1 VNDNHLSLQADNQSM
16 VAVAAQLQQR
26 CEELKS
32 VDTQTHLKFLEV
44 FKKFKDLEADI
55 EKSNSKFD
63 ARLHALKNEHL
74 LASNK
79 LDGKL
84 MYVEQ
89 LNNQCLKN
97 FKDIQEGVV

>member
-1 VNDNHLSLQADNQSM
+1 M

-32 VDTQTHLKFLEV
+32 VDTQTHLKFIEV
-44 FKKFKDLEADI
+44 FKKFKDLESDMD
-55 EKSNSKFD
+55 KSYSKLD
-63 ARLHALKNEHL
+63 ARIHALKNDHL
-74 LASNK
+74 LATNK

-89 LNNQCLKN
+89 LNNQCLSN
-97 FKDIQEGVV
+97 FREIQEGVV

>member
-1 VNDNHLSLQADNQSM
+1 MNDNHLSLQAENQSM

-32 VDTQTHLKFLEV
+32 VDTQTHLKFIEV
-44 FKKFKDLEADI
+44 FKKFKDLESDMD
-55 EKSNSKFD
+55 KSYSKLD
-63 ARLHALKNEHL
+63 ARIHALKNDHL
-74 LASNK
+74 LATNK

-89 LNNQCLKN
+89 LNN
-97 FKDIQEGVV
+97 

>member
-1 VNDNHLSLQADNQSM
+1 M

-32 VDTQTHLKFLEV
+32 VDTQTHLKFIEV
-44 FKKFKDLEADI
+44 FKKFKDLESDM
-55 EKSNSKFD
+55 EKSYSKLD
-63 ARLHALKNEHL
+63 ARIHALKNDHL
-74 LASNK
+74 LATNK

-89 LNNQCLKN
+89 LNN
-97 FKDIQEGVV
+97 

>member
-1 VNDNHLSLQADNQSM
+1 M

-44 FKKFKDLEADI
+44 FKKFKDLESDMD
-55 EKSNSKFD
+55 KSYSKLD
-63 ARLHALKNEHL
+63 ARIHALKNDHL
-74 LASNK
+74 LATNK

-89 LNNQCLKN
+89 LNN
-97 FKDIQEGVV
+97 

>member
-1 VNDNHLSLQADNQSM
+1 M

-32 VDTQTHLKFLEV
+32 VDTQTHLKFIEV
-44 FKKFKDLEADI
+44 FKKFKDLESDMD
-55 EKSNSKFD
+55 KSYSKLD
-63 ARLHALKNEHL
+63 ARIHALKNDHL
-74 LASNK
+74 LATNK

-89 LNNQCLKN
+89 LNN
-97 FKDIQEGVV
+97 

>member
-1 VNDNHLSLQADNQSM
+1 M

-32 VDTQTHLKFLEV
+32 VDTQTHLKFIEV
-44 FKKFKDLEADI
+44 FKKFKDLESDM
-55 EKSNSKFD
+55 EKSYSKLD
-63 ARLHALKNEHL
+63 ARIHALKNDHL
-74 LASNK
+74 LATNK

-89 LNNQCLKN
+89 LNNQCLSN
-97 FKDIQEGVV
+97 FREIQEGVV

>member
-1 VNDNHLSLQADNQSM
+1 VNDNHLSLQAENQSM

-32 VDTQTHLKFLEV
+32 VDTQTHLKFIEV
-44 FKKFKDLEADI
+44 FKKFKDLESDMD
-55 EKSNSKFD
+55 KSYSKLD
-63 ARLHALKNEHL
+63 ARIHALKNDHL
-74 LASNK
+74 LATNK

-89 LNNQCLKN
+89 LNN
-97 FKDIQEGVV
+97 